1 MTSYILSILILI
13 SILPV
18 LSKVFEKLVAGQMSE
33 FAEMAALLPDRIS
46 GFRKGHSTTS
56 VLLGIRDDI
65 RHAMK
70 KGEITL
76 IVLADFSKAF
86 DTICFKN
93 TIVKFYKLGFSKTF
107 LKWLLSYLSGRSQF
121 VQIDDKSS
129 SRKPI
134 HFGIPQGS
142 ILGPLI
148 FNLYVADLNDV
159 ISSHTNCYQYA
170 DDTTLY
176 NHCKVADLTTGETS
190 MNNTLTKLS
199 NWSQGSNLAL
209 NPTKTK
215 CMLFT
220 TSQMSTYHS
229 LSSRPLQLAVEE
241 KVLERVKST
250 KLLGV
255 HLNENLKWDAHV
267 KHLASTCYGTL
278 ANLRKI
284 KNFTTFTLRK
294 HLAESLIISRLDFSD
309 IVFYPLTEHLL
320 NRLQRIQYSAGAG
333 CIKK

>member
-1 MTSYILSILILI
+1 MTSYGQ

-33 FAEMAALLPDRIS
+33 FAETAALLPDRIS

-76 IVLADFSKAF
+76 MVLADFSKAF
-86 DTICFKN
+86 DTICFKS
-93 TIVKFYKLGFSKTF
+93 TIEKFYKLGFSKTF

-199 NWSQGSNLAL
+199 NWSQLAL

-229 LSSRPLQLAVEE
+229 LSSRPL
-241 KVLERVKST
+241 
-250 KLLGV
+250 
-255 HLNENLKWDAHV
+255 
-267 KHLASTCYGTL
+267 
-278 ANLRKI
+278 
-284 KNFTTFTLRK
+284 
-294 HLAESLIISRLDFSD
+294 
-309 IVFYPLTEHLL
+309 
-320 NRLQRIQYSAGAG
+320 SAA
-333 CIKK
+333 CC